1 PPAVVVG
8 HGDRP
13 GRGPAAASP
22 DEMGRVLLAG
32 VRTMAARVLGHREEA
47 AEIDEDALL
56 ADLGLDSLAA
66 VELRNE
72 LATWT
77 GLALPSTLL
86 FDFPTPRAL
95 AVELTRRHVAETPSA
110 DFASRRADGGAGDGR
125 AGGDAEGGPDHDG
138 TNHGDAGDD
147 PGAGAAPDAPVP
159 GRISGAPEAGESSDS
174 LGTLFRTACA
184 GGRSWD
190 GMALLTMAARLRPV
204 FDSDRAPDAAH
215 VPAVL
220 AAGGTGPRLVCFP
233 ALSALSGPQE
243 YARLAAGLRG
253 LRPVSA
259 VRHPGFEP
267 REALPAALD
276 ALVTAQAAAVRAVA
290 AEEGPPVLLGRSAGG
305 WVAHAVAERLESEGA
320 APAAVVL
327 VDTYPSVH
335 GDQDRGL
342 TAMTSDMLRRAAEF
356 ASTSPDRLTAMAG
369 YFELF
374 RDWEPAPLACPT
386 LYVRAR
392 DQLPGTGPAPGWSL
406 PHTEVTVPGDH
417 FTMLEEHAR
426 TTALAVHRWLG
437 ERG

>member
-1 PPAVVVG
+1 SQ
-8 HGDRP
+8 
-13 GRGPAAASP
+13 RGPGAGRPRRGRAAP
-22 DEMGRVLLAG
+22 R
-32 VRTMAARVLGHREEA
+32 ARV
-47 AEIDEDALL
+47 
-56 ADLGLDSLAA
+56 
-66 VELRNE
+66 
-72 LATWT
+72 
-77 GLALPSTLL
+77 
-86 FDFPTPRAL
+86 
-95 AVELTRRHVAETPSA
+95 
-110 DFASRRADGGAGDGR
+110 GA
-125 AGGDAEGGPDHDG
+125 
-138 TNHGDAGDD
+138 
-147 PGAGAAPDAPVP
+147 GAGAAVDAAVGLPP
-159 GRISGAPEAGESSDS
+159 A
-174 LGTLFRTACA
+174 ACA

-190 GMALLTMAARLRPV
+190 GMALLTMAARLRPA
-204 FDSDRAPDAAH
+204 FDSGRAPGAAH
-215 VPAVL
+215 EPAVL

-290 AEEGPPVLLGRSAGG
+290 AEGPPVLLGRSAGG

-320 APAAVVL
+320 APVAVVL
-327 VDTYPSVH
+327 VDTHPPVH

-342 TAMTSDMLRRAAEF
+342 AAMTSDMLRRAAEF

-392 DQLPGTGPAPGWSL
+392 DPLPGAGPAPDWSL

-426 TTALAVHRWLG
+426 TTALGVHRWLG
-437 ERG
+437 DRG